1 MAADTRPAMAAT
13 IRPRP
18 WSRVMGLGSVY
29 AKTIR
34 DSRRAAIIVGGLAG
48 LFMLATAAPYGVEF
62 DTPQSRAQLVAQ
74 TTSLPAVFRGLLGEP
89 IRIETLGGF
98 LSWRIGNLLPVM
110 LGLWSVI
117 ALSGT
122 LAGEAAKGSLD
133 LLVSTRHA
141 RRSVAVQ
148 KVAGHV
154 TALVAAM
161 IIAAVIIVL
170 AGRMFAVLPGDD
182 ISVAAALGQVTL
194 YGLLMLAAGALA
206 FAVGPLVGRTR
217 AVGFGLAALFGMYL
231 IASYGSLS
239 PTIDA
244 LSPISWY
251 AWTAGHRPLAGVT
264 DWPSIGLLAAVTIGL
279 VVAGVALFERR
290 DIGSAGALAWLRLP
304 SLPAGTSGPITR
316 QLADRA
322 LVAIAWG
329 LGLGIYAALVAAS
342 ASALTASINEVPGMK
357 AIIDALYPDLDLSRP
372 SGILQL
378 AFFAMGSL
386 MVGLAG
392 ATSLAGWSS
401 DEVGRRLDVVLSTPL
416 SRVGW
421 FVRSGL
427 GVFAAIGVTAMVIGA
442 LVSVAVAS
450 QGGDV
455 AGPVIGSAMLG
466 LAASGFAGIGLAAGG
481 LLRPTLAAPLA
492 ASAVIATFILD
503 TIGEALDLPEAVLDL
518 SIYRHLGRP
527 MAGQYEIVGVVVAV
541 LLAIGGLAIGAWGMH
556 RRDVGR

>member
-1 MAADTRPAMAAT
+1 
-13 IRPRP
+13 
-18 WSRVMGLGSVY
+18 MGLGSVY
-29 AKTIR
+29 AKTVR
-34 DSRRAAIIVGGLAG
+34 DSRRAALIAGALAG

-74 TTSLPAVFRGLLGEP
+74 MTSLPAVFRGLLGEP
-89 IRIETLGGF
+89 INIETLGGF

-141 RRSVAVQ
+141 RRSVALQ

-154 TALVAAM
+154 TAVVAAM
-161 IIAAVIIVL
+161 LIAALIIVL
-170 AGRMFAVLPGDD
+170 AGRLFAVLPGDE

-206 FAVGPLVGRTR
+206 FALGPFVGRTK
-217 AVGFGLAALFGMYL
+217 AAGFGLAALFGMYL

-239 PTIDA
+239 PAIDA
-244 LSPISWY
+244 LGPISWY

-264 DWPSIGLLAAVTIGL
+264 DWPSIALLGAVTVGLLAT
-279 VVAGVALFERR
+279 GVALFERR
-290 DIGSAGALAWLRLP
+290 DIGSANGLAWLRLP
-304 SLPAGTSGPITR
+304 SLPAGTSGPVTR
-316 QLADRA
+316 QLSDRA
-322 LVAIAWG
+322 MVAIAWG
-329 LGLGIYAALVAAS
+329 LGVGIYAALIAAS

-357 AIIDALYPDLDLSRP
+357 EIIDALYPDLDLSQP

-392 ATSLAGWSS
+392 ATFLAGWSS
-401 DEVGRRLDVVLSTPL
+401 DEVGRRLDLVLSTPL

-427 GVFAAIGVTAMVIGA
+427 GVFAAIGITALTIGLMVAI
-442 LVSVAVAS
+442 AVAS

-455 AGPVIGSAMLG
+455 AGPVIGSVMLG
-466 LAASGFAGIGLAAGG
+466 LAASGLAGLGLAVGG
-481 LLRPTLAAPLA
+481 LVRPTLAAPVAGL
-492 ASAVIATFILD
+492 AVIGTFILD
-503 TIGEALDLPEAVLDL
+503 TLGQALDLPEAVLEL
-518 SIYRHLGRP
+518 SLYKHLGQP
-527 MAGQYEIVGVVVAV
+527 MAGQYDLVGVLAAIILAV
-541 LLAIGGLAIGAWGMH
+541 GGLAIGAWGMQ